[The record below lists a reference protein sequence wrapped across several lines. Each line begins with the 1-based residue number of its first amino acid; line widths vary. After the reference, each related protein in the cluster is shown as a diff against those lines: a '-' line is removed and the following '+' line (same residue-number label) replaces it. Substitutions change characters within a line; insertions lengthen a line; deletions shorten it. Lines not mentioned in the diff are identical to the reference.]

1 MSYNVSEIVSRAERL
16 MKRCDTRDPH
26 KIARQ
31 LGVEIIPRA
40 FEKQKGAYAVIKRN
54 RFIFIKNDLSPVME
68 RIVLAH
74 ELGHDDLH
82 RAAAQSGVK
91 FQEFNIF
98 DMRTGRHEYE
108 ANIYASHLLLDDEE
122 FLEYAEEGYD
132 TQQIACAMS
141 SDINL
146 VSLKADIMI
155 AKGYRL
161 RPQEH
166 RSDFLKY
173 SR

>member
-1 MSYNVSEIVSRAERL
+1 MPYNVSEIASRAEQI
-16 MKRCDTRDPH
+16 MKKCDTRDPR

-31 LGVEIIPRA
+31 LGVEIIPRN
-40 FEKQKGAYAVIKRN
+40 FKKQKGAYAVVKRN
-54 RFIFIKNDLSPVME
+54 RFIFIKNDLSPIME

-74 ELGHDDLH
+74 ELGHDALH
-82 RAAAQSGVK
+82 REKAQSGMT

-98 DMRTGRHEYE
+98 DMKTKRHEFE

-122 FLEYAEEGYD
+122 FLEYAEDGYD
-132 TQQIACAMS
+132 TKQIACAMK

-155 AKGYRL
+155 TKGYRL

-166 RSDFLKY
+166 RSDFLK
-173 SR
+173 

>member
-1 MSYNVSEIVSRAERL
+1 MSYNVAEIVFRAENL
-16 MKRCDTRDPH
+16 MERCDTRDPY

-31 LGVEIIPRA
+31 LGIEIIPSN
-40 FEKQKGAYAVIKRN
+40 FKKQKGAYIVIKRN
-54 RFIFIKNDLSPVME
+54 RFILVKQDLHPVMK
-68 RIVLAH
+68 RIVIAH
-74 ELGHDDLH
+74 ELAHDDLH
-82 RAAAQSGVK
+82 RDFAQNGVK

-108 ANIYASHLLLDDEE
+108 ANVFASHLLLDDKE
-122 FLEYAEEGYD
+122 FLDYANEGYD
-132 TQQIACAMS
+132 TQQIACAMN

-161 RPQEH
+161 YPQEH
-166 RSDFLKY
+166 RNDFLK
-173 SR
+173 